1 MADHVGGEEISA
13 AVARLLP
20 DPVVV
25 IDGRAALVWAN
36 PVAEARFG
44 WSLERMQGR
53 PLDGFVH
60 PDDHETALLSLASV
74 ATKQVGTL
82 IEIRIRDLSGTYSW
96 FEVRGAGWP
105 DGPAPGTIVLNLR
118 ESTDRHHWE
127 LGGGDQQVL
136 ATVLDVMP
144 TITMLLGPE
153 GTIRGANRAMTSR
166 LRHGLEVTVGTSF
179 LGLVASGDRPLV
191 EATLA
196 LADGR
201 SGTQQL
207 EVSLLDAAGHP
218 VPMSLSVVDL
228 LADRAVRGLVVAASD
243 ISSLVEARTQ
253 LSHLVNHD
261 HLTGLPNRVHLQARL
276 DEVMGEVPRPCC
288 TLLFGDV
295 DGLKPI
301 NDRHGHRAGDA
312 VLAEVAA
319 RLAGIVREGDFV
331 ARISGDEFVM
341 LLLTDDEHVVEGMR
355 LRIDEALQA
364 PIRLPDGTL
373 VRVSMSTGSATAE
386 PTLQADDLLAAA
398 DAAMYAA
405 KRERGDT

>member
-1 MADHVGGEEISA
+1 MAEQVEGEDIGA
-13 AVARLLP
+13 AVARRMA
-20 DPVVV
+20 DPVAV
-25 IDGRAALVWAN
+25 IGGDATLVWAN
-36 PVAEARFG
+36 PAAEARFG
-44 WSLERMQGR
+44 WSLERMRGQ

-105 DGPAPGTIVLNLR
+105 DGPVPGTIVLNLR
-118 ESTDRHHWE
+118 ESTDRRHWE
-127 LGGGDQQVL
+127 LGHGDQEVL

-144 TITMLLGPE
+144 LITMLIGPDCV
-153 GTIRGANRAMTSR
+153 IRGANRALTR
-166 LRHGLEVTVGTSF
+166 TLHRGLEVTIGASF
-179 LGLVASGDRPLV
+179 LDLVVPEDRGSV
-191 EATLA
+191 EAVLTS
-196 LADGR
+196 ADGR
-201 SGTQQL
+201 SGTSRM
-207 EVSLLDAAGHP
+207 EVSLLTSSAER
-218 VPMSLSVVDL
+218 VPMSLDVVDL

-276 DEVMGEVPRPCC
+276 AEVMGEDPRPSC

-319 RLAGIVREGDFV
+319 RLHGIVRDGDLV

-341 LLLTDDEHVVEGMR
+341 LLLTDDARVVEGMR
-355 LRIDEALQA
+355 QRIDEALVA

-373 VRVSMSTGSATAE
+373 VQVSMSTGAAM
-386 PTLQADDLLAAA
+386 ADPLLEADELLAAA
-398 DAAMYAA
+398 DAAMYVA
-405 KRERGDT
+405 KRERGDA